1 MITTVTP
8 RASSRTTLTR
18 RLLSLLKLLV
28 LGALLLWTL
37 TPVVW
42 MVLSSFKPDNALTS
56 KVPTLL
62 FTPTLKHYDSLFNGG
77 NSLWPYLAN
86 SLLVAGLSTLIAVVL
101 GCMAGY
107 GLSRIQIRGKKHLA
121 FWVISTRMAPIA
133 AVIVPLYMLFR
144 FLQLLDTHVGLI
156 VAYLSFNLP
165 FAIWLM
171 TAFFDDLPP
180 DLEEA
185 AMLDGASR
193 WQAFLHVVL
202 PLMTPGIVTTTILC
216 FIFAWNDYAFAQT
229 FSGSATQTIPI
240 AAAQLM
246 TQTGID
252 WGKLLAIG
260 TIVVFPMAIFG
271 MLVKRWLVKGLTLGA
286 VK

>member
-1 MITTVTP
+1 MTARYRFAPFI
-8 RASSRTTLTR
+8 
-18 RLLSLLKLLV
+18 KWGLV
-28 LGALLLWTL
+28 ALLLLWTL
-37 TPVVW
+37 VPIVW
-42 MVLSSFKPDNALTS
+42 MVLSSFKPDSVITARTPRL
-56 KVPTLL
+56 V
-62 FTPTLKHYDSLFNGG
+62 FTPTLEHYSALFDGG
-77 NSLWPYLAN
+77 NSLWSYLFN
-86 SLLVAGLSTLIAVVL
+86 SLLVSGVSTAIAVVF

-107 GLSRIQIRGKKHLA
+107 GLSRIRIRGKQHLA
-121 FWVISTRMAPIA
+121 FWIISTRMAPIA
-133 AVIVPLYMLFR
+133 AVIVPLYLLFR
-144 FLQLLDTHVGLI
+144 YLHLLDTYTGLI

-185 AMLDGASR
+185 AMVDGASKF
-193 WQAFLHVVL
+193 QAFWHITL
-202 PLMTPGIVTTTILC
+202 PLMKPGLVTTAILC

-229 FSGSATQTIPI
+229 FGGPGTQTIPI
-240 AAAQLM
+240 AAAQLL

-260 TIVVFPMAIFG
+260 TIVVCPMAIAG
-271 MLVKRWLVKGLTLGA
+271 LLVKRWLVKGLTMGA